1 LFLLFK
7 EELEIRKEVR
17 MRQYETVFLISPSLS
32 EEDTESLIHQMED
45 VVSKKKGKM
54 VNKEEWGK
62 RKLAYPIKKFEEAF
76 YILFHYEGNPDL
88 PVELERRFKQTET
101 IIRYLTVRKETREN
115 VRVKKRGK
123 PAVEEVLPE
132 EKMETTEPEEEEKT
146 ESAEEEK

>member
-1 LFLLFK
+1 
-7 EELEIRKEVR
+7 

-32 EEDTESLIHQMED
+32 EEDTESLIHQMEE

-76 YILFHYEGNPDL
+76 YVLFQYEGNPDL
-88 PVELERRFKQTET
+88 LTELERRFKQTET

-115 VRVKKRGK
+115 VRVKKKGK
-123 PAVEEVLPE
+123 PVAKEAPPE
-132 EKMETTEPEEEEKT
+132 EKMETTELEEEEKI
-146 ESAEEEK
+146 ESAEEKR